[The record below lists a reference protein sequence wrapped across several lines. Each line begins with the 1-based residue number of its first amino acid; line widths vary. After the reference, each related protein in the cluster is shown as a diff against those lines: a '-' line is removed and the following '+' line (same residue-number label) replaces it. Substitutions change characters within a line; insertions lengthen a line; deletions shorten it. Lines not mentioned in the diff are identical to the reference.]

1 MMRSLLRSVIRNATV
16 THADSVGL
24 RIDTILMCAAE
35 LLPLE
40 EVEVVNVATGAH
52 FTTYVEAGEE
62 GSGEVRV
69 HGHARAGDVV
79 SILCWGFLHDGQT
92 LAHAAKVITVDEK
105 NRVVSLLLSSG
116 DAVH

>member
-24 RIDTILMCAAE
+24 RLDPLLLRAAE

-69 HGHARAGDVV
+69 YGPARAGDVI
-79 SILCWGFLHDGQT
+79 SILCWGYLHDGQT
-92 LAHAAKVITVDEK
+92 LAHRAKVVTVDEG
-105 NRVVSLLLSSG
+105 NRVVSLLES
-116 DAVH
+116 